1 MFYTELKISIKRSAE
16 EIFEFLSDIHNETQ
30 WYPFTTKINGPIGI
44 SKKGRQYT
52 RNSISGLLSGISQIE
67 ILSCEPPR
75 LFSYRETSNTGRSVM
90 SYALQEISDHTMV
103 TVKISISSRHSVNH
117 QMERLMSSYMIG
129 QINGALQN
137 LKGVLET

>member
-1 MFYTELKISIKRSAE
+1 
-16 EIFEFLSDIHNETQ
+16 
-30 WYPFTTKINGPIGI
+30 
-44 SKKGRQYT
+44 
-52 RNSISGLLSGISQIE
+52 
-67 ILSCEPPR
+67 
-75 LFSYRETSNTGRSVM
+75 M